1 MGCCEKYKE
10 ISEFLINALECEKA
24 KGVEG
29 YCTQEAGE
37 ITDQIKDM
45 EQAMKYHYE
54 ALYYKLVCMSMLGVD
69 SEEVLEIKEVMGYNH
84 RHLNNGE
91 FASAGRGHRV
101 MGYNHPMNPM
111 MKEQEFTGAY
121 LHNPEQFRDGMRD
134 VYGYDHDSN
143 MNSSNRR
150 GNNMMSNRSGYDD
163 RRWEDGVDKAYDEYR
178 NAKRHYHE
186 TGDQSSKKRMEEQFL
201 KSLEELGE
209 VGLDIY
215 DDADPMMQRK
225 VREVFE
231 KFSNKTK
238 A

>member
-10 ISEFLINALECEKA
+10 MSEFLINALECEKA

-29 YCTQEAGE
+29 YCTAEAGQ

-54 ALYYKLVCMSMLGVD
+54 ALYYKLVCMSMMGVN
-69 SEEVLEIKEVMGYNH
+69 SEDMLEMKEVMGYNH

-91 FASAGRGHRV
+91 FASAGKGHMV
-101 MGYNHPMNPM
+101 YGYNHPMNPM
-111 MKEQEFTGAY
+111 MKEHEFTNAY

-134 VYGYDHDSN
+134 IYGYDHGSN
-143 MNSSNRR
+143 MNQSNRR
-150 GNNMMSNRSGYDD
+150 DNGMND
-163 RRWEDGVDKAYDEYR
+163 RKWEDGADRAYEDYR

-186 TGDQSSKKRMEEQFL
+186 NGDMSSKKRMEEQFL

-215 DDADPMMQRK
+215 DDADPAMQRK
-225 VREVFE
+225 VREVFH
-231 KFSNKTK
+231 KFSDKTK